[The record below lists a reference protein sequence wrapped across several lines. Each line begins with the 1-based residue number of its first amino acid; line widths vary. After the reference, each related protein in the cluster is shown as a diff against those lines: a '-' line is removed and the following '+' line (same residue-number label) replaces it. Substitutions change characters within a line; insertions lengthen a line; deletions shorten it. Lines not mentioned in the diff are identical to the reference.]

1 MTNNK
6 KLVSI
11 VISVYNEEGNL
22 IRLFDELTENLR
34 KCSQINYELVFV
46 NDGSVDSSLAILCNL
61 ATKNKNVRV
70 VNFARNFG
78 HEIAMTAGLDHSKG
92 DAVIFMDADLQHPP
106 HIIPQM
112 IDKWLDGHDVVLTKI
127 TVNEDKSALRN
138 FLTKTF
144 YKFVNFISDVKIPE
158 NTPDFRLIS
167 GDYVKT
173 IKNMRENSRMFR
185 GMLNWLGV
193 FNAAQIEFVAPKRI
207 AGQSNYNFI
216 KSMRLAIDSII
227 QFSVKPLR
235 ISIYFSIIS
244 ALASLLIGIYT
255 IYEHYVVHQP
265 SGYATIICLI
275 TFLASIQFVLIGILG
290 EYIGRIH
297 IESRDRPLYFANVI
311 ENSDET

>member
-1 MTNNK
+1 M
-6 KLVSI
+6 
-11 VISVYNEEGNL
+11 
-22 IRLFDELTENLR
+22 R
-34 KCSQINYELVFV
+34 
-46 NDGSVDSSLAILCNL
+46 
-61 ATKNKNVRV
+61 
-70 VNFARNFG
+70 
-78 HEIAMTAGLDHSKG
+78 
-92 DAVIFMDADLQHPP
+92 
-106 HIIPQM
+106 
-112 IDKWLDGHDVVLTKI
+112 I
-127 TVNEDKSALRN
+127 T
-138 FLTKTF
+138 F
-144 YKFVNFISDVKIPE
+144 NFISDVKIPE

-185 GMLNWLGV
+185 GMLNWLGI
-193 FNAAQIEFVAPKRI
+193 FNAAQIEFIAPKRI

-216 KSMRLAIDSII
+216 KSVRLAVDSII

-244 ALASLLIGIYT
+244 AFASLLIGIYT

-297 IESRDRPLYFANVI
+297 IESRDRPLYFANII
-311 ENSDET
+311 ENKDEA